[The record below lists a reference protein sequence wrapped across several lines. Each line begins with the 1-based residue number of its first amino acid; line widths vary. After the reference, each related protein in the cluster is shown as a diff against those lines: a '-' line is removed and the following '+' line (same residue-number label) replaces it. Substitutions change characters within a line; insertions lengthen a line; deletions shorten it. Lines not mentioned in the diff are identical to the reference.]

1 MGEIVKL
8 IKVKDRE
15 PLRMAALF
23 RILPI
28 FREKRSLVRMDT
40 HSSYLLLGTGT

>member
-15 PLRMAALF
+15 PLQMAALF
-23 RILPI
+23 RILAI
-28 FREKRSLVRMDT
+28 FREKGRWSEWILILVI
-40 HSSYLLLGTGT
+40 SC